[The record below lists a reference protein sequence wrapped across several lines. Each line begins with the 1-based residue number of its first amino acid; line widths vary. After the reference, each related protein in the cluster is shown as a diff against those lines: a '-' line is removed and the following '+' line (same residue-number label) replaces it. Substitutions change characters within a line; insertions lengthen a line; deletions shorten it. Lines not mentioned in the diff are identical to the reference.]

1 MEGNKVKKGLL
12 LICVFAVFLFAQSA
26 FATTYYLTVT
36 NTPAVGPG
44 DGSVIYATV
53 DLTVGGQTALFTV
66 DANQAYLGSDT
77 NFGIQRFAFNTN
89 LALSSGDFS
98 FAGDAWDVGFNK
110 NVSEFGTFVIDL
122 AGKGG
127 TRQEPLKFSINNSSI
142 SSEGQFYVANANV
155 PAYHFAAHIAGFPS
169 FGSDDQGKPITSAF
183 FADGTPSNPVP
194 EPATMLLL
202 GFGLIGVAAF
212 GPRKIR

>member
-1 MEGNKVKKGLL
+1 MKKGLL
-12 LICVFAVFLFAQSA
+12 LIFVFAVFLFAQSA

-36 NTPAVGPG
+36 NTPAVGPS

-53 DLTVGGQTALFTV
+53 DLTVDEINTKALFKV
-66 DANQAYLGSDT
+66 DANQDYLGSGT
-77 NFGIQRFAFNTN
+77 NFGIQRFAFNTS
-89 LALSSGDFS
+89 LALSSGNFS
-98 FAGDAWDVGFNK
+98 FTGGAWGVGFNN

-122 AGKGG
+122 AGTGG
-127 TRQEPLKFSINNSSI
+127 TRQDPLEFSIVNPLI
-142 SSEGQFYVANANV
+142 TSEGQFYVANANV

-169 FGSDDQGKPITSAF
+169 FGNDNEGKPITSAF

-212 GPRKIR
+212 GPSKIR